1 MSNPYPLTQSEY
13 EELLLLRR
21 LWKSDALDYKGEQ
34 RYIELNDRYN
44 KKNSVAFITEND
56 NESPHNNKDRN
67 RS

>member
-34 RYIELNDRYN
+34 RYIELNDKYN
-44 KKNSVAFITEND
+44 KKNSVDFISGDTYED
-56 NESPHNNKDRN
+56 S
-67 RS
+67 